1 VVAWVVWELWRVFW
15 LQDFTIGFAGW
26 FVLPWSGWGI
36 AAETNSA
43 PYSEILLPAVLGA
56 IAVACSGLLAWRKR
70 GSVGMGLL
78 GLGAILALGWAVFAA
93 LVGVG
98 SALDAR
104 LQLPVF
110 ATGFSSVYDSS
121 PWGRWVFDLAALLCV
136 AVLLGF
142 GPRTA
147 LALRALWTGI
157 LIVVADSF
165 WRVGVALV
173 SGQIPLIYRGFGNG
187 DWVFEGGFGYS
198 TSLPL
203 LCVFAVFGVLAWFFV
218 ALFANLP
225 TAEGP
230 HRSLVVLG
238 LAGAGLWLGFQGAA
252 LYSVGL
258 LEALGSEP
266 VLLWP
271 MPEYPGMLAF
281 LRLAFL
287 GTGALILGLAAWR
300 AGE

>member
-1 VVAWVVWELWRVFW
+1 MAWVVWELWRVFW

-26 FVLPWSGWGI
+26 FVFSWSGWGLF
-36 AAETNSA
+36 EVTNRA
-43 PYSEILLPAVLGA
+43 PYSEIVLPAVLGA
-56 IAVACSGLLAWRKR
+56 IMVGCSALLVWRKPSR
-70 GSVGMGLL
+70 VGMGLL
-78 GLGAILALGWAVFAA
+78 GLGALMAMGWAVFAGV
-93 LVGVG
+93 LGVG

-104 LQLPVF
+104 LQLPLF
-110 ATGFSSVYDSS
+110 ATGFSSVYDSG

-147 LALRALWTGI
+147 LAQRALWTGT
-157 LIVVADSF
+157 LIVLADSV

-173 SGQIPLIYRGFGNG
+173 SGQIPLLYRGFGKG

-203 LCVFAVFGVLAWFFV
+203 LFVFAVFGGLAWLFV

-225 TAEGP
+225 RANGP
-230 HRSLVVLG
+230 HRSLVVVG

-252 LYSVGL
+252 MYSVGL
-258 LEALGSEP
+258 LEALGTEP

-271 MPEYPGMLAF
+271 IPEYPGMLAF

-287 GTGALILGLAAWR
+287 GTGALTLGLAAWR